1 MVSNLIDVAEGKHLK
16 EDIPQFNVGDTVD
29 VHVRIIE
36 GEKKRVQVFNGT
48 VISRKG
54 SGISETF
61 TVRRIV
67 NNEGVERIFPVHSP
81 SVVKVDVTRSGYIRR
96 SKLYFL
102 RKRTGKGV
110 RLREMWTGRKEAES
124 QGI

>member
-1 MVSNLIDVAEGKHLK
+1 MVSNLINVAEGKHLK

-48 VISRKG
+48 VIARKG

-67 NNEGVERIFPVHSP
+67 NNEGVERIFPIHSP

-102 RKRTGKGV
+102 RKRTGKAV